1 MNISLSKLV
10 DSITVLNKIK
20 SQNPNFKVSYWIM
33 RNIKIL
39 SSSFDFFISSREE
52 IYNKYCYKEKSKEY
66 PQGSYF
72 SVNQDGSIKFN
83 LKQDADIDQFN
94 NDMKELLEMEC
105 DNIEPYLLS
114 IEDINN
120 MSNIQLEGN
129 DIFTIDY
136 LLEQ

>member
-1 MNISLSKLV
+1 MNISLNKLV
-10 DSITVLNKIK
+10 DSITVLDKIK
-20 SQNPNFKVSYWIM
+20 NQNPNFKISYWIM
-33 RNIKIL
+33 RNMKIL

-52 IYNKYCYKEKSKEY
+52 IYEKYCNKIITKEN
-66 PQGSYF
+66 PQGLYF
-72 SVNQDGSIKFN
+72 TINQDGSIKFN
-83 LKQDADIDQFN
+83 LKEDVNIEQFN

-114 IEDINN
+114 IDDINS
-120 MSNIQLEGN
+120 MSNIKLEGN

>member
-1 MNISLSKLV
+1 
-10 DSITVLNKIK
+10 
-20 SQNPNFKVSYWIM
+20 
-33 RNIKIL
+33 
-39 SSSFDFFISSREE
+39 
-52 IYNKYCYKEKSKEY
+52 
-66 PQGSYF
+66 
-72 SVNQDGSIKFN
+72 
-83 LKQDADIDQFN
+83 
-94 NDMKELLEMEC
+94 MKELLEMEC

>member
-1 MNISLSKLV
+1 MNITLSKLV
-10 DSITVLNKIK
+10 DSITVLDKIK
-20 SQNPNFKVSYWIM
+20 NQNTNFKISYWIM
-33 RNIKIL
+33 RNMKIL

-52 IYNKYCYKEKSKEY
+52 IYERYCNKVKTKEN

-72 SVNQDGSIKFN
+72 IINQDGSIKFN
-83 LKQDADIDQFN
+83 LKEDVNIEQFN

-114 IEDINN
+114 IDDINS
-120 MSNIQLEGN
+120 MSNIKLEGN